1 MKNLDPKYTKL
12 RLYGRKSNDSQPE
25 HFQKAVGSS
34 LECGLIDAFELFI
47 GHEGNYIVE
56 IVALRQNI
64 HQRVVPMI
72 EEAFPGSFYTLE
84 SVCGFRVRS

>member
-12 RLYGRKSNDSQPE
+12 RLYTRKSNDSQLE

-34 LECGLIDAFELFI
+34 LESGLVDAFESFI
-47 GHEGNYIVE
+47 GHEENHVVE

-72 EEAFPGSFYTLE
+72 EEAFPGSIYTLE
-84 SVCGFRVRS
+84 SVCGFRVPS